1 MAPFLNSL
9 RRLFKRRRHPR
20 YLVKDGTFL
29 VIRSAGENGEEQKV
43 QLLDIS
49 EGGMAFI
56 YQGSPSELERSGVLK
71 LLSKRPHGEKI
82 DFETVSDQP
91 FPGVADLANTLR
103 LRGVKFKWMG
113 LFEQAQLK
121 DLIDAVRVCEK

>member
-1 MAPFLNSL
+1 MAGFMNSL
-9 RRLFKRRRHPR
+9 RRVFKGRQHPR

-29 VIRSAGENGEEQKV
+29 IIRSAGENGEEQKV

-56 YQGSPSELERSGVLK
+56 YQGSPAELEKSGMLK
-71 LLSKRPHGEKI
+71 LLSGRPHGEKI
-82 DFETVSDQP
+82 EFETVSDLP
-91 FPGVADLANTLR
+91 LPGVADLANTLR

-121 DLIDAVRVCEK
+121 DLIDTVKVCEK